1 MAGYLPVPLETAMFL
16 IRLAFIAVFL
26 VMLLPSGP
34 DDNAEIFSMKE
45 GAGFCDRY
53 PKTCDAS
60 VELYTAFRQKLTYG
74 VSRARQI
81 IAPEIASRVSPTD
94 RRFGEEAPGRYQDRV
109 PERFRNN
116 SDTFARQERGADL
129 RSY

>member
-1 MAGYLPVPLETAMFL
+1 MFL
-16 IRLAFIAVFL
+16 FRLAAIAIIL
-26 VMLLPSGP
+26 IMLLPSGP
-34 DDNAEIFSMKE
+34 NDNAEIFSMKE

-74 VSRARQI
+74 VSLARQV
-81 IAPEIASRVSPTD
+81 IAPEGASRLSATD
-94 RRFGEEAPGRYQDRV
+94 RRFGEELPGRFQDDA
-109 PERFRNN
+109 PQRFRSN
-116 SDTFARQERGADL
+116 SEAFARKERDTDL